1 MNSQNY
7 RSLLKRHLI
16 PVKEGY
22 GFISWEFWQAVCLCV
37 IIRNYYMQHTGNKQ
51 KVDKYDEGQ
60 ILTRSFLVRL
70 SSLLQK
76 VCLKKVGCGPDANI
90 N

>member
-1 MNSQNY
+1 
-7 RSLLKRHLI
+7 
-16 PVKEGY
+16 
-22 GFISWEFWQAVCLCV
+22 
-37 IIRNYYMQHTGNKQ
+37 MQHTGNKE
-51 KVDKYDEGQ
+51 KVDKDDEGQ

-76 VCLKKVGCGPDANI
+76 VRLKKVGCGPDANI